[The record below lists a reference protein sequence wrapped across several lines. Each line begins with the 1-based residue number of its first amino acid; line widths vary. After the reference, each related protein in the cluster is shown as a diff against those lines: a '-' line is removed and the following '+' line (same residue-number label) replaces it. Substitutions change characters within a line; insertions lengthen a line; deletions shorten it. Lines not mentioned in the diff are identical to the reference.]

1 MKRSRKSLGTNA
13 ILNSIRQFLN
23 VIFPLITFPYTARV
37 LSVNSIGIY
46 NFSSNYASYFL
57 LLASLGISTYAVRE
71 GAQYRED
78 YEKISIFSSQ
88 IFTINIISTVVS
100 YCVLA
105 TTLILFPFFQKYAL
119 CIIVFS
125 LQIIFTTIGTEW
137 IYTIYEDFTYITIRS
152 ILFKIV
158 SIIFLFIF
166 VRKPNDFL
174 QYAGVT
180 VFASVGSNIL
190 NYVHAKSIVKIKI
203 IKKITPLKKHIKP
216 IFTIFFSTIAVNIY
230 VASDTT
236 ILGFIK
242 GDHAVG
248 IYSVASKIYGIIAPF
263 LASMLIVTVPRLA
276 MFFGKKEFKEYKAVL
291 GSVIKVMITILFPS
305 AIGMILLAPEIV
317 TIISGKK
324 YLAAVTPLRFLAIA
338 LIFSLLNTIVSECV
352 MIPAHEEKKLL
363 KANIIAA
370 TVNLVSNLALMP
382 FFSFNAAAVTTIMSE
397 FTSLSINTFTVKK
410 MMYSVAKSEQ
420 LLKGVIQATIGCI
433 PIVIICLLVKQMI
446 YSVLLRFFIAIVS
459 SVVAY
464 ACILLLMK
472 NDAILELLNR
482 FVKR

>member
-1 MKRSRKSLGTNA
+1 M
-13 ILNSIRQFLN
+13 
-23 VIFPLITFPYTARV
+23 
-37 LSVNSIGIY
+37 GIY
-46 NFSSNYASYFL
+46 NFSSNYARYFV
-57 LLASLGISTYAVRE
+57 LLASLGIPTYAVRE
-71 GAQYRED
+71 GAKYRDD
-78 YEKISIFSSQ
+78 YEKISTFSSQ
-88 IFTINIISTVVS
+88 IFTINLISTIVS
-100 YCVLA
+100 YCVLFV
-105 TTLILFPFFQKYAL
+105 TLILFPFFKKYAL

-125 LQIIFTTIGTEW
+125 LQIIFTTVGTEW

-152 ILFKIV
+152 IFFKIV
-158 SIIFLFIF
+158 SIVFLFIF

-174 QYAGVT
+174 QYASVT

-190 NYVHAKSIVKIKI
+190 NYIHAKSIVKIQI
-203 IKKITPLKKHIKP
+203 IKNVALLKKHIKP

-248 IYSVASKIYGIIAPF
+248 IYGVASKIYGVIAPL
-263 LASMLIVTVPRLA
+263 LAAILIVTVPRLA
-276 MFFGKKEFKEYKAVL
+276 MFFGRKEFKEYIKVL

-317 TIISGKK
+317 MIISGKK

-363 KANIIAA
+363 KANVIAA
-370 TVNLVSNLALMP
+370 TVNLAFNLALMP
-382 FFSFNAAAVTTIMSE
+382 FFSFNAAAITTVMSE
-397 FTSLSINTFTVKK
+397 FTSLSISTFTMKK

-420 LLKGVIQATIGCI
+420 LLKGVIQSAIGCI
-433 PIVIICLLVKQMI
+433 PIVIICLLVKQTI
-446 YSVLLRFFIAIVS
+446 GSILLRSLIAIFCS
-459 SVVAY
+459 IIAY
-464 ACILLLMK
+464 TSTLLLMK